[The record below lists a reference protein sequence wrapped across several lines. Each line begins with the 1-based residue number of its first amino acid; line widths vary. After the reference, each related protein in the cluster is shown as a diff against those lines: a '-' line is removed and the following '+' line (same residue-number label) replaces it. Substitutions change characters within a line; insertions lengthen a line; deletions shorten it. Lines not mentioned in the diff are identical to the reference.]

1 MQGIV
6 PASKGFDA
14 VELTRFCE
22 DLRLVNQF
30 SWLLLIA
37 SFSAAPKTKR
47 SFTISFIAGL
57 KNCQP
62 LPPFL
67 RI

>member
-1 MQGIV
+1 MTMQGIV

-30 SWLLLIA
+30 
-37 SFSAAPKTKR
+37 
-47 SFTISFIAGL
+47 
-57 KNCQP
+57 
-62 LPPFL
+62 
-67 RI
+67 